1 MFDRKLL
8 KFLLQSTATDWDE
21 EFIAYAIRELDKYD
35 FEQVN
40 LVLKKL
46 ITTHK
51 HKITLADILNQL
63 PSRAD
68 DWISAD
74 EAWVIAL
81 QLQSEEKS
89 VITFAEIG
97 EAWGFVRDV
106 YRDGD
111 KFEAKRM
118 FERKYNEL
126 ITNAQQQKRNPVWFI
141 SYGTDIS
148 LRKEAEKEA
157 VKRGLI
163 KAGKTCYLNTE
174 SIEQIET
181 LAGKFLKNVNQI
193 EDFKNRECVIE
204 AQSAEI

>member
-163 KAGKTCYLNTE
+163 KVEKTCYLNTE

-181 LAGKFLKNVNQI
+181 FAGKFLTNINEI
-193 EDFKNRECVIE
+193 EDFENEEC
-204 AQSAEI
+204 AAEI